1 MDQEAKPAGSTH
13 HDMSAD
19 YLPCAQDGSHKFY
32 AAAVRSSLKRAYLAT
47 SQMRAS
53 RIS

>member
-19 YLPCAQDGSHKFY
+19 YLLCAQDGSHKFHS
-32 AAAVRSSLKRAYLAT
+32 AAVRSSLERAYLGT
-47 SQMRAS
+47 SQLRAG

>member
-19 YLPCAQDGSHKFY
+19 YLLYAQDGSHKFHS
-32 AAAVRSSLKRAYLAT
+32 AAVRSSLERAYLDT
-47 SQMRAS
+47 SEMRAG